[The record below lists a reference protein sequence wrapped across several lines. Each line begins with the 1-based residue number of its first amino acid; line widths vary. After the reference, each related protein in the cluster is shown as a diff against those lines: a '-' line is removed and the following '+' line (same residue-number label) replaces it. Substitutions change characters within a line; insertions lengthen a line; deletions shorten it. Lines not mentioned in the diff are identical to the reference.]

1 MSTTQPSLTTIYCPN
16 CGFPNLELNQECQDC
31 STPVP
36 KRYLWAVGAMVGQFE
51 VDQMLGDRFIFK
63 GSQLVLDTQPGQ
75 SPPRLTH
82 LPESAQPY
90 LKLFPYRLHTPQL
103 FGIASLSEQ
112 DPTSEILLLEQV
124 PLTDKDWGQE
134 SLSHPASAQPPV
146 GTALPLTQVWG
157 MATELRQL
165 NWLWQMAV
173 LWQPLQLEGVSVSLL
188 QPQLLRVE
196 GAILKLLELSGDTTV
211 LGDNA
216 DPSLVHL
223 GQLWQRWLPTTEP
236 ELVPKLEDL
245 CDQMIIGEVTSPDV
259 VVLQLE
265 EWLAIAAENQ
275 TLNHGPVRYQVNI
288 ATRTDAGP
296 SRDHNE
302 DTCYPAHG
310 SNITNS
316 PESLTIVCDGVG
328 GHAGGEVAAA
338 LAVNALQEHLGKL
351 LGQTLNSDQLTTEL
365 EIAVC
370 TANDLIC
377 QLNDGENR
385 QERQRMG
392 TTLVMAQARQH
403 QMYIAHIGD
412 SRAYWIT
419 RNGCYQVTLDDDIA
433 SREVRLGY
441 ALYREALEHPV
452 SGSLMQALGMS
463 ASSNLHPTIQR
474 FIIDED
480 CVFLLCSDGLSD
492 YDRVEEVWR
501 SEILPILEGKADIGT
516 VSQRLVEIANQ
527 KNGHD
532 NVTVGIVHCQ
542 LVPVNQ
548 QRSFT
553 PAQVATQPTVKQGI
567 SKIQSI
573 RTRKENKKESP
584 TAPVVATTAEKPSPE
599 LPPTQLPNR
608 NGFPLWLLGIPL
620 VGLLGALA
628 FMFVGQSP
636 TPTSSPEL
644 PSRSEKPA
652 VQPKPANNSPPLVQN
667 QTNPPS
673 GSSAPVVGAAPPTDT
688 NAGAVPPVAIAP
700 SPTIRFYTLK
710 SSVEVRQQPDQ
721 SLPPKGRLLKGS
733 VVQVQSVPNISGG
746 AWLLVSL
753 CSAPEAQQNS
763 QTTADS
769 SSLKTGDTGW
779 LSNTSSPL
787 LQPLGKNQLQPVQI
801 AGCPS
806 AASDDPQP
814 Q

>member
-1 MSTTQPSLTTIYCPN
+1 
-16 CGFPNLELNQECQDC
+16 
-31 STPVP
+31 
-36 KRYLWAVGAMVGQFE
+36 MVSQYE

-90 LKLFPYRLHTPQL
+90 LKLFPYRLHVPQL
-103 FGIASLSEQ
+103 FGIVNLSEQ

-134 SLSHPASAQPPV
+134 ALSHPASTQPSV

-165 NWLWQMAV
+165 NWLWQMAA
-173 LWQPLQLEGVSVSLL
+173 LWQPLQLESVSASLL

-196 GAILKLLELSGDTTV
+196 GAILRLLELSSDTTV
-211 LGDNA
+211 LGDA
-216 DPSLVHL
+216 VEPSLVHL

-236 ELVPKLEDL
+236 ELVPKLEGL
-245 CDQMIIGEVTSPDV
+245 CDQMISGEVTSPDV

-265 EWLAIAAENQ
+265 EWLAIAADNQ

-310 SNITNS
+310 SNIVNS
-316 PESLTIVCDGVG
+316 PEALTIVCDGVG

-338 LAVNALQEHLGKL
+338 LAVSALQEHLGKL
-351 LGQTLNSDQLTTEL
+351 QEQTLNSDQLTTEL
-365 EIAVC
+365 EVAVC

-392 TTLVMAQARQH
+392 TTLVMAQAKQH
-403 QMYIAHIGD
+403 QMYIAHVGD

-501 SEILPILEGKADIGT
+501 SEILPILEGKADINT
-516 VSQRLVEIANQ
+516 VSQRLIEIANQ

-532 NVTVGIVHCQ
+532 NATVGIVHCQ

-548 QRSFT
+548 QRSFV
-553 PAQVATQPTVKQGI
+553 PAQVATQPTVKQGL
-567 SKIQSI
+567 SKIQSM
-573 RTRKENKKESP
+573 RTRKDRKKESP
-584 TAPVVATTAEKPSPE
+584 AEPAATAATAKQSLD

-608 NGFPLWLLGIPL
+608 RGFPLWLLGIPL

-628 FMFVGQSP
+628 FMLVGRSP
-636 TPTSSPEL
+636 TPTSSPDL
-644 PSRSEKPA
+644 PSRTEKPA
-652 VQPKPANNSPPLVQN
+652 TLPRPANSPPPIQN
-667 QTNPPS
+667 QTNAPS
-673 GSSAPVVGAAPPTDT
+673 GSSAPVVGAAPPPDT
-688 NAGAVPPVAIAP
+688 NAGAVPPVAVAP
-700 SPTIRFYTLK
+700 SSPTNQFYTLK
-710 SSVEVRQQPDQ
+710 SSVEVRLQPDL
-721 SLPPKGRLLKGS
+721 SLPPKGKLLKGS
-733 VVQVQSVPNISGG
+733 ILQVQSVPTSSG
-746 AWLLVSL
+746 ATWLLVSL
-753 CSAPEAQQNS
+753 CSAPAAQQNAE
-763 QTTADS
+763 TTAEN

-779 LSNTSSPL
+779 LTSTSNPL
-787 LQPLGKNQLQPVQI
+787 LQPLGRNQLQPAQI
-801 AGCPS
+801 AGCP
-806 AASDDPQP
+806 AATSNSP
-814 Q
+814 